1 MFEIERFQSVD
12 EVTDRVLHDLLQ
24 AHKHVLDEDLL
35 HADAGKANQGINSRI
50 SHITLYRGKND
61 EPYIRCKIDGMQQ
74 MGVPV
79 KPEDRESPMNRD
91 NLSIMAAK
99 YFAKALNETSAREQ
113 GMKR

>member
-1 MFEIERFQSVD
+1 MFDIERFQSV
-12 EVTDRVLHDLLQ
+12 EEETDRVLHDLLQ
-24 AHKHVLDEDLL
+24 AHKLVLDEDLL
-35 HADAGKANQGINSRI
+35 PAEAEKANEGINSRI
-50 SHITLYRGKND
+50 SNITVYKDKNN

-79 KPEDRESPMNRD
+79 KPEDRESAMNRD